1 MGAAHFHLLL
11 THFPIVGTILAIG
24 IFAYGLF
31 IKNDSIKIV
40 ALSIFVLMSLMTIP
54 VYLTGDGAEEAVEHL
69 ADVTKSSIDVH
80 EELAEKAIWLMG
92 ILGLTSLIGIYA
104 IAKKLSFSKMLSLI
118 ILFISLATFGLFAR
132 VGYLGGQIRHT
143 EIITNNNNVQSDNN
157 NDIKHQSKIKDN
169 DD

>member
-1 MGAAHFHLLL
+1 
-11 THFPIVGTILAIG
+11 
-24 IFAYGLF
+24 
-31 IKNDSIKIV
+31 
-40 ALSIFVLMSLMTIP
+40 MSLMTIP